1 MLLRRLL
8 IAIIMMLM
16 THTFPVVY
24 AQDQDISDEDQ
35 EVIENLEILEILDLL
50 EEDLEII
57 QNLDEFG
64 DDDEG

>member
-1 MLLRRLL
+1 
-8 IAIIMMLM
+8 MMLM